1 MTPSRVSHR
10 AGRIAAHRYDDF
22 PVGAGDLDLR
32 GDGSPQLRVTAAVMQ
47 RARPSPALTLG
58 YGDVAGD
65 WSLRN
70 AVAELFGIEPGDVI
84 VTTGGSEA
92 LHLALACTTDP
103 GTSILLPAPAFP
115 GFAQLAR
122 LLGLQPIW
130 YPVPAVLPHRDAG
143 TPMLIC
149 SPHNPTGVVTTLAAP
164 GNGWT
169 IWDVSHT
176 AFSLDD
182 LAGIR
187 RRLTATGVVVFSLSK
202 LLRLPGIRIG
212 CLITRN
218 RALADAVVTMKTHL
232 SMSASRLSQ
241 HLAAEILTD
250 PATMPELA
258 QRAHG
263 IAADRD
269 RIIDA
274 VAGAQHLRLVAGA
287 GTAGTHL
294 LLQTLTG
301 RNAAARLRAAHIV
314 GLPGTVFGGA
324 ADTVRICFAQ
334 PGDVIDRA
342 AKRLASL

>member
-1 MTPSRVSHR
+1 MTPPRVSHR
-10 AGRIAAHRYDDF
+10 AGRIAAHRYADF
-22 PVGAGDLDLR
+22 PVGAGDMDLR

-47 RARPSPALTLG
+47 RTRPSPALTLG

-70 AVAELFGIEPGDVI
+70 AVAELFGVDPGDVI
-84 VTTGGSEA
+84 VTTGASEA

-103 GTSILLPAPAFP
+103 GTSILLPTPAFP

-122 LLGLQPIW
+122 LLGLHPTW
-130 YPVPAVLPHRDAG
+130 YPVPGVLPHRNAG
-143 TPMLIC
+143 EPMLIC
-149 SPHNPTGVVTTLAAP
+149 SPHNPTGVVSPHAAP
-164 GNGWT
+164 GDGWT

-176 AFSLDD
+176 AFAPDD
-182 LAGIR
+182 LAAIQ

-202 LLRLPGIRIG
+202 LLRLPGIRVG

-218 RALADAVVTMKTHL
+218 RAFADAAVTVKTHL

-241 HLAAEILTD
+241 HLAAEILAD
-250 PATMPELA
+250 PATVPELA
-258 QRAHG
+258 QRAQR

-274 VAGAQHLRLVAGA
+274 VTSAQNLQLVAGA

-294 LLQTLTG
+294 LLQTLAG
-301 RNAAARLRAAHIV
+301 SDAAGQLRAAHIV

-324 ADTVRICFAQ
+324 ADTARICFAQ
-334 PGDVIDRA
+334 PVDVIDRA
-342 AKRLASL
+342 VKRLASL